1 MSLKMYEYHVQFIMY
16 CLLYVLITHIKTID
30 AALNLDHEAIWLDD
44 FALDATGQNGWNIQK
59 ISNFDLPQN
68 VDNPIV
74 NIHNI
79 PTYHGPFPATY
90 RLKRSI
96 TCNTSGD
103 TTFIIS
109 WLPSYCNTEGKGNEM
124 DQMQLHLNDH
134 SETYPVTTFE
144 PFPLTDRTKPFNAT
158 LLPYI
163 QTTTAAYYTDHPSS
177 STNIPQCAQST
188 GTWYTSS
195 KHNTFYA
202 PIVGGHEYEI
212 AIEMQ
217 MSGETDEYIL
227 ISDVFAA
234 CYQLSFPPE
243 TTIAPSITPSASPT
257 IAPSITPSASP
268 TTTPSPIHPP
278 FPAITPTTEQPTQA
292 PETVIETEQPTQ
304 TTDVEDTTD
313 ATTTYTEEVLTAYTE
328 APVVRKDPVEEPW
341 CQHCALYVLA
351 GCVALVIC
359 FMILMFG
366 ACVMYKKENKK
377 IKERKTKMKD
387 EVKADHDQVK
397 NASDESSKI
406 GVNVNGIQ
414 ETVNHDSRDIET
426 FSDRTSQRESRS
438 IVSDVNV
445 MEYDEEAAQHPDHKK
460 TISGR
465 RVMDDV
471 EEEDE
476 SEEDED
482 FEDHTR
488 GMMIKPDEYGVENE
502 TESDDYDDIS
512 GLGVDGMVDGEEE
525 TNPHFMNVPLGMVNN
540 WSDEHLNMDEEYSI
554 HSSNSP

>member
-96 TCNTSGD
+96 TCNTAGD

-217 MSGETDEYIL
+217 MSGETDGLGFIMWRFVVYYRLNRQQNMRQIRPRDQVML
-227 ISDVFAA
+227 
-234 CYQLSFPPE
+234 
-243 TTIAPSITPSASPT
+243 PSIIPSLHT
-257 IAPSITPSASP
+257 QHGHQLPS
-268 TTTPSPIHPP
+268 H
-278 FPAITPTTEQPTQA
+278 
-292 PETVIETEQPTQ
+292 
-304 TTDVEDTTD
+304 
-313 ATTTYTEEVLTAYTE
+313 
-328 APVVRKDPVEEPW
+328 
-341 CQHCALYVLA
+341 LYHQL
-351 GCVALVIC
+351 
-359 FMILMFG
+359 
-366 ACVMYKKENKK
+366 
-377 IKERKTKMKD
+377 R
-387 EVKADHDQVK
+387 
-397 NASDESSKI
+397 
-406 GVNVNGIQ
+406 VNHLLFARNGITIQ
-414 ETVNHDSRDIET
+414 WKW
-426 FSDRTSQRESRS
+426 
-438 IVSDVNV
+438 
-445 MEYDEEAAQHPDHKK
+445 EAV
-460 TISGR
+460 T
-465 RVMDDV
+465 
-471 EEEDE
+471 
-476 SEEDED
+476 
-482 FEDHTR
+482 
-488 GMMIKPDEYGVENE
+488 
-502 TESDDYDDIS
+502 
-512 GLGVDGMVDGEEE
+512 
-525 TNPHFMNVPLGMVNN
+525 
-540 WSDEHLNMDEEYSI
+540 
-554 HSSNSP
+554 